1 MMISTHFDLQ
11 NIIKQLDHSSSNEEG
26 LLKPE
31 TDEFSIAMSKIME
44 SNKNDKT
51 LHAADSQFLDGSD
64 ALPGEL
70 ISEAEQSGKEIEEEQ
85 LSGNLLPPVALP
97 HSPIEQILLGG
108 KRQILVGRSSIDQL
122 QMSLRAGAKQAGN
135 PLELHTTTT
144 GKNSI
149 DLSSLTKERRNNSE
163 LKEGE
168 HAQEFNVD
176 DELQESIA
184 NHRKVTGKIDGS
196 GLVPRQA
203 EIERRSFDLS
213 SLTKERRN
221 NSELKE
227 GEHAQEFNVDD
238 ELQESIANHR
248 KVTGKID
255 GSGLVPRQAEIER
268 RSLLAAPNQAKRLA
282 DAESEKNLLIG
293 AVQSSKF
300 DSADRVTQTQ
310 RLPEMAAEQFNAK
323 EFNDNV
329 IKIYKSHLDSSNIA
343 KNTAVKIFLSPESL
357 GQVQLDIVSEG
368 SELRVTIGAD
378 RTEIVNL
385 MRLNANS
392 LQEQLSSEYSGKVA
406 LDINEFKG
414 ENSNFQGQNQNGARD
429 KSGDMSSKTESQ
441 NFEDE
446 NGATNLIRNAS
457 TSLFDTFV

>member
-122 QMSLRAGAKQAGN
+122 QMSLRAGAKQTGN

-203 EIERRSFDLS
+203 EIERRS
-213 SLTKERRN
+213 
-221 NSELKE
+221 
-227 GEHAQEFNVDD
+227 
-238 ELQESIANHR
+238 
-248 KVTGKID
+248 
-255 GSGLVPRQAEIER
+255 
-268 RSLLAAPNQAKRLA
+268 LLAAPNQAKRLA
-282 DAESEKNLLIG
+282 DTESEKNLLIG

-392 LQEQLSSEYSGKVA
+392 LQEQLSSEYNGKIE
-406 LDINEFKG
+406 LDINEFKD
-414 ENSNFQGQNQNGARD
+414 ENSNFQGQNKNGARD
-429 KSGDMSSKTESQ
+429 KSGDMTARTESQ

>member
-122 QMSLRAGAKQAGN
+122 QMSLRAGAKQTGN

-149 DLSSLTKERRNNSE
+149 
-163 LKEGE
+163 
-168 HAQEFNVD
+168 
-176 DELQESIA
+176 
-184 NHRKVTGKIDGS
+184 
-196 GLVPRQA
+196 
-203 EIERRSFDLS
+203 DLS

-392 LQEQLSSEYSGKVA
+392 LQEQLSSEYNGKVE
-406 LDINEFKG
+406 LDINEFKD
-414 ENSNFQGQNQNGARD
+414 ENSNFQGQNKNGARD
-429 KSGDMSSKTESQ
+429 KSGDMTARTESQ

-446 NGATNLIRNAS
+446 NGATNSIRNAS

>member
-64 ALPGEL
+64 ASPGEL

-108 KRQILVGRSSIDQL
+108 KRQILVGRLSIDQL
-122 QMSLRAGAKQAGN
+122 QMSLRAGAKQTGN
-135 PLELHTTTT
+135 PFELHTTNTE
-144 GKNSI
+144 KNSV

-168 HAQEFNVD
+168 HAQGFNVD

-184 NHRKVTGKIDGS
+184 NHRKITGKIDGS

-203 EIERRSFDLS
+203 EM
-213 SLTKERRN
+213 
-221 NSELKE
+221 
-227 GEHAQEFNVDD
+227 
-238 ELQESIANHR
+238 
-248 KVTGKID
+248 
-255 GSGLVPRQAEIER
+255 ER
-268 RSLLAAPNQAKRLA
+268 RSLLAEPNQPKRLA
-282 DAESEKNLLIG
+282 DVESEKNLLIG
-293 AVQSSKF
+293 AVHSSKF
-300 DSADRVTQTQ
+300 DSPDRVTQTQ
-310 RLPEMAAEQFNAK
+310 RLPEMAADQFNAK

-446 NGATNLIRNAS
+446 NGATNSNRNAS
-457 TSLFDTFV
+457 NSLFDTFV

>member
-122 QMSLRAGAKQAGN
+122 QMSLRAGAKQTGN

-149 DLSSLTKERRNNSE
+149 
-163 LKEGE
+163 
-168 HAQEFNVD
+168 
-176 DELQESIA
+176 
-184 NHRKVTGKIDGS
+184 
-196 GLVPRQA
+196 
-203 EIERRSFDLS
+203 DLS

-392 LQEQLSSEYSGKVA
+392 LQEQLSSEYNGKVE
-406 LDINEFKG
+406 LDINEFKD
-414 ENSNFQGQNQNGARD
+414 ENSNFQGQNKNGARD
-429 KSGDMSSKTESQ
+429 KSGDMTARTESQ

-446 NGATNLIRNAS
+446 NGAKNSIRNAS

>member
-203 EIERRSFDLS
+203 EIERRS
-213 SLTKERRN
+213 
-221 NSELKE
+221 
-227 GEHAQEFNVDD
+227 
-238 ELQESIANHR
+238 
-248 KVTGKID
+248 
-255 GSGLVPRQAEIER
+255 
-268 RSLLAAPNQAKRLA
+268 LLAAPNQAKRLA

-392 LQEQLSSEYSGKVA
+392 LQEQLSSEYNGKVE
-406 LDINEFKG
+406 LDINEFKD
-414 ENSNFQGQNQNGARD
+414 ENSNFQGQNKNGARD
-429 KSGDMSSKTESQ
+429 KSGDMTARTESQ

-446 NGATNLIRNAS
+446 NGAKNSIRNAS

>member
-11 NIIKQLDHSSSNEEG
+11 KIIKQLDHSSSNEEG

-122 QMSLRAGAKQAGN
+122 QMSLRAGAKQTGN

-203 EIERRSFDLS
+203 EIERRS
-213 SLTKERRN
+213 
-221 NSELKE
+221 
-227 GEHAQEFNVDD
+227 
-238 ELQESIANHR
+238 
-248 KVTGKID
+248 
-255 GSGLVPRQAEIER
+255 
-268 RSLLAAPNQAKRLA
+268 LLAAPNQAKRLA
-282 DAESEKNLLIG
+282 DTESEKNLLIG

-392 LQEQLSSEYSGKVA
+392 LQEQLSSEYNGKVE
-406 LDINEFKG
+406 LDINEFKD
-414 ENSNFQGQNQNGARD
+414 ENSNFQGQNKNGARD
-429 KSGDMSSKTESQ
+429 KSGDMTARTESQ